1 MKKVC
6 ALALSIL
13 TTIGATAADS
23 AWAAQTSVHLYNW
36 YDFIAPETPKAFQ
49 KETGTRV

>member
-36 YDFIAPETPKAFQ
+36 YDFIAPETPKA
-49 KETGTRV
+49 